1 MNLNLGILNSI
12 FIEFFL
18 LLEVLKKYYIKINI
32 VVILGETGIR
42 WTFFAKYVYF
52 FRQFFID

>member
-12 FIEFFL
+12 FIEFFVIGGI
-18 LLEVLKKYYIKINI
+18 EKYYIKINI

-42 WTFFAKYVYF
+42 WTFFAKYIYF

>member
-1 MNLNLGILNSI
+1 MNLNLGILNSFYRVFFVI
-12 FIEFFL
+12 GGIE
-18 LLEVLKKYYIKINI
+18 KYYIKINI